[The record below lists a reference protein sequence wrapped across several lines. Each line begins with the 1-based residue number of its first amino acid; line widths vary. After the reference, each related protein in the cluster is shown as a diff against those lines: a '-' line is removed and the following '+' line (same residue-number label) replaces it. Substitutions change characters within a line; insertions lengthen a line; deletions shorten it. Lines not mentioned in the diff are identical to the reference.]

1 MHFSTRTADAVH
13 ILVLIALSEGSISS
27 REIAKST
34 ASSPSHIRSLM
45 SLLSRAGIILSSQG
59 KAAPALARKAEDI
72 TLLQIYQ
79 AMEGGTPLL
88 HLDTHVNEECAA
100 GMYIQQALQGCYDEI
115 QNRFEAELAGITL
128 ADLIKRY
135 AARLSSNPLGFDL
148 TDYAWKPD
156 EFLKKN
162 ELSLPTEK

>member
-13 ILVLIALSEGSISS
+13 ILVLIALCEGSISS
-27 REIAKST
+27 RDIATSS

-59 KAAPALARKAEDI
+59 KASPVLARNAADI

-79 AMEGGTPLL
+79 AMESGTPLL

-100 GMYIQQALQGCYDEI
+100 GMYIQQALQSCYDEI
-115 QNRFEAELAGITL
+115 QKKFEDELAGITL
-128 ADLIKRY
+128 ADLVERY
-135 AARLSSNPLGFDL
+135 AARLASNPLGFDL
-148 TDYAWKPD
+148 TDYIWKPD
-156 EFLKKN
+156 AFLKKN
-162 ELSLPTEK
+162 GSSRS